1 MSQNRPI
8 RARPVDK
15 PRVLSRSNALEA
27 SMGRDGGVVKMS
39 KSNLGPRR
47 PGVRLAAGVV
57 LVCALAACKQDNTA
71 GQAAEPAAP
80 QQAAQAAAPPPT
92 AVSAEVAAMD
102 SEKLREAASAALR
115 EQRLYAPAGNNAME
129 YYLALRDKSPNDPAV
144 ASALTDLMPYTLI
157 ATEQS
162 INREDF
168 SEAQR
173 LYALMEKTNPQAPAL
188 PRLKQTIADAQASLA
203 QRTAAAAAK
212 TEEDAKKQAE
222 LEKQRLAEQQKAQQQ
237 AAQQLAA
244 QQAADAKAAA
254 DKAAADKAAAE
265 RAAAEKAAA
274 DRAAAQRS
282 AQQQGAPAQSASNEL
297 RPISTPSPRYPP
309 QAYREGTSGEVQVE
323 FTVGTDGSVTS
334 ARVVRADPPRV
345 FDRETLSAVKRWK
358 FQPVSSPVTT
368 RRTIGFNP
376 GG

>member
-1 MSQNRPI
+1 
-8 RARPVDK
+8 
-15 PRVLSRSNALEA
+15 
-27 SMGRDGGVVKMS
+27 MS
-39 KSNLGPRR
+39 KSKQVPRR
-47 PGVRLAAGVV
+47 PDMRLVAGVM
-57 LVCALAACKQDNTA
+57 LVCALAACKKDNTA
-71 GQAAEPAAP
+71 EQAGPAAA
-80 QQAAQAAAPPPT
+80 QQATQAAPPPV
-92 AVSAEVAAMD
+92 AVSAEVAAMGA
-102 SEKLREAASAALR
+102 EQLREAASAALR

-162 INREDF
+162 INRDDF

-188 PRLKQTIADAQASLA
+188 PRLKQSIADGQASLA
-203 QRTAAAAAK
+203 QRTADAAAK
-212 TEEDAKKQAE
+212 TEEDAKKQAD
-222 LEKQRLAEQQKAQQQ
+222 LEKQRLADQQKAQQL

-254 DKAAADKAAAE
+254 DKAAADKAAADK
-265 RAAAEKAAA
+265 AAADKAAA
-274 DRAAAQRS
+274 DRAAAQRT
-282 AQQQGAPAQSASNEL
+282 AQQQGGAPAQAASNDL

-309 QAYREGTSGEVQVE
+309 DAYRDGTAGEVQVE

-345 FDRETLSAVKRWK
+345 FDREALNAVKRWK
-358 FQPVSSPVTT
+358 FQPVSSPVTS